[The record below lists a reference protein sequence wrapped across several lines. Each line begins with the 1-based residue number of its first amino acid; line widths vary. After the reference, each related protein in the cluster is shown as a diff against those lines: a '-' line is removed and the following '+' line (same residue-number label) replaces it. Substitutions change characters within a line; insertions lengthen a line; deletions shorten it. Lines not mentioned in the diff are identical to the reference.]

1 MSDHEIER
9 ARLQRVI
16 AQAHY
21 RPWPRGCEC
30 PDCTEHRAR
39 MKEASRPTNDD
50 YSPDGCAKA
59 VNGWGRK

>member
-1 MSDHEIER
+1 MSAAETER
-9 ARLQRVI
+9 AKRQGQI
-16 AQAHY
+16 ARAHH
-21 RPWPRGCEC
+21 RAWPLCCTC